1 MTVLPGPGLVV
12 VALGLALL
20 ALEYVWARAA
30 LRLMAGVLIRARDA
44 ALPKEGSGFRR
55 AIGVAGVGVFFIL
68 TFSLTTV
75 ITTYLGTHAIL

>member
-1 MTVLPGPGLVV
+1 M
-12 VALGLALL
+12 
-20 ALEYVWARAA
+20 WARAA
-30 LRLMAGVLIRARDA
+30 LRLMARVLIRARDV

-75 ITTYLGTHAIL
+75 ITTYLGAHAIL